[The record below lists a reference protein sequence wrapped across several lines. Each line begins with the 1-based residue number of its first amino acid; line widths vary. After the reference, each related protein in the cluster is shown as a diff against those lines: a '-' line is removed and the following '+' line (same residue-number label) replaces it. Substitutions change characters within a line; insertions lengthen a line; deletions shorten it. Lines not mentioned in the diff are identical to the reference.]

1 MKMIARETAW
11 RIFAT
16 EFNSSTYVE
25 AGQGERAPSYVV
37 TPLGAKVNRLFVVG
51 VVTDVENIGSD
62 SEPMWRARVS
72 DPTGVFYISA
82 GQYQPEAAQVLSKIR
97 PPKFVAVIGKSRTYS
112 PEEGV
117 IYVSIRP
124 ETIKEVGSDLRDFW
138 TLEAA
143 KSLKKRLDIMDEAQ
157 KMDTPSLENLI
168 SLGANKNNAEG
179 MLSAIAHY
187 GLVDIGRFNT
197 VLIDALKSLLE
208 DYQEPNGGESKDA
221 AKSEEVEETEEPE
234 PTEKEADKEDLFLEI
249 IGKLDLDVKG
259 AAWDDIVS
267 AAEKI
272 GLTKIQIEE
281 TTNSLLDKGLI
292 YEPVLGRIKK
302 I

>member
-1 MKMIARETAW
+1 MMARETAW

-16 EFNSSTYVE
+16 EFNSSTHVE
-25 AGQGERAPSYVV
+25 TGTGERAPSYVV

-51 VVTDVENIGSD
+51 VVTDVENIGTD

-82 GQYQPEAAQVLSKIR
+82 GQYQPEAAAVLSKIK

-112 PEEGV
+112 PEDGV

-124 ETIKEVGSDLRDFW
+124 EVIKEVDSDLRDYW
-138 TLEAA
+138 ILEAA
-143 KSLKKRLDIMDEAQ
+143 RSLKRRLTIMDEAV
-157 KMDTPSLENLI
+157 KLENPNLENII
-168 SLGANKNNAEG
+168 SLGATKHNAEG
-179 MLSAIAHY
+179 MLSALENYGYIDIARYH
-187 GLVDIGRFNT
+187 T
-197 VLIDALKSLLE
+197 QLIDALKTLL
-208 DYQEPNGGESKDA
+208 QEPSEPQEIA
-221 AKSEEVEETEEPE
+221 EEVTDSDEEPE
-234 PTEKEADKEDLFLEI
+234 VEDEPDKEEISLENTFLEI
-249 IGKLDLDVKG
+249 VEELDKDVKG
-259 AAWDDIVS
+259 ASWDDIV
-267 AAEKI
+267 AACEKK
-272 GLTKIQIEE
+272 GLSKIQVEE

>member
-1 MKMIARETAW
+1 MIARETAW

-16 EFNSSTYVE
+16 EYNSSTFVE
-25 AGQGERAPSYVV
+25 AGSGERAPSYVV

-72 DPTGVFYISA
+72 DPTGVFYLSA
-82 GQYQPEAAQVLSKIR
+82 GQYQPEAAQVLSKIK

-124 ETIKEVGSDLRDFW
+124 ETIKEADAHLRDFW
-138 TLEAA
+138 ILEAA
-143 KSLKKRLDIMDEAQ
+143 KSLRKRLEIMEEAQ
-157 KMDTPSLENLI
+157 KMESPTLENII
-168 SLGANKNNAEG
+168 SLGANTNHAKG
-179 MLSAIAHY
+179 MLSALGHY
-187 GLVDIGRFNT
+187 GFVDIGRYNT
-197 VLIDALKSLLE
+197 VLADALKSLL
-208 DYQEPNGGESKDA
+208 
-221 AKSEEVEETEEPE
+221 SEYEVEQGTPSESPPSEKDQKIQGDETEDEG
-234 PTEKEADKEDLFLEI
+234 DNQEDLFLEI
-249 IGKLDLDVKG
+249 VEKLDLDVKG
-259 AAWDDIVS
+259 AAWEDIVS
-267 AAEKI
+267 EAEKK
-272 GLTKIQIEE
+272 GLSKMQIEE

>member
-1 MKMIARETAW
+1 MKMMARETAW

-16 EFNSSTYVE
+16 EFNSSTHVE
-25 AGQGERAPSYVV
+25 TGTGERAPSYVV

-51 VVTDVENIGSD
+51 VVTDVENIGTD

-82 GQYQPEAAQVLSKIR
+82 GQYQPEAATVLSKIK

-112 PEEGV
+112 PEDGV

-124 ETIKEVGSDLRDFW
+124 EVIKEVDSDLRDYW
-138 TLEAA
+138 ILEAA
-143 KSLKKRLDIMDEAQ
+143 RSLKKRLTIMDEAV
-157 KMDTPSLENLI
+157 KMENPSLENII
-168 SLGANKNNAEG
+168 SLGANKHNAEG
-179 MLSAIAHY
+179 MLSALENYGYIDIA
-187 GLVDIGRFNT
+187 RFHT
-197 VLIDALKSLLE
+197 QLIDALKTLS
-208 DYQEPNGGESKDA
+208 QEPNEPQGT
-221 AKSEEVEETEEPE
+221 SEETVDSEDEPE
-234 PTEKEADKEDLFLEI
+234 SEGEPDKEEISLENTFLEI
-249 IGKLDLDVKG
+249 VGELDRDVKG
-259 AAWDDIVS
+259 ASWDDIVA
-267 AAEKI
+267 AAEKK
-272 GLTKIQIEE
+272 GLSKIQIEE

>member
-1 MKMIARETAW
+1 MISRETAW

-16 EFNSSTYVE
+16 EYSASTHVE
-25 AGQGERAPSYVV
+25 SGEGERAPSYVV

-72 DPTGVFYISA
+72 DPTGVFFISA
-82 GQYQPEAAQVLSKIR
+82 GQYQPEAAQVLSQIK

-124 ETIKEVGSDLRDFW
+124 ETIKVVDSKLRDFW
-138 TLEAA
+138 VLEAA
-143 KSLKKRLDIMDEAQ
+143 KSLKRRLDVMDEAQ
-157 KMDTPSLENLI
+157 KMESPNLENI
-168 SLGANKNNAEG
+168 QSLGANQNNAEG
-179 MLSAIAHY
+179 VLSAIEHY
-187 GLVDIGRFNT
+187 GYVDLSRFNT
-197 VLIDALKSLLE
+197 VLTDALKSLLE
-208 DYQEPNGGESKDA
+208 DYQGIESDYTEDITEQEIPEPESKEGP
-221 AKSEEVEETEEPE
+221 S
-234 PTEKEADKEDLFLEI
+234 KEDADTEALFLEI
-249 IGKLDLDVKG
+249 VDSLDKDVKG
-259 AAWDDIVS
+259 AAWEDIVS
-267 AAEKI
+267 VAEKK
-272 GLTKIQIEE
+272 GLSKIKIEE
-281 TTNSLLDKGLI
+281 ITNSLLDKGLI

>member
-1 MKMIARETAW
+1 MMTRETAW

-16 EFNSSTYVE
+16 EFNSSTHVE
-25 AGQGERAPSYVV
+25 AGSGERAPSYIV

-62 SEPMWRARVS
+62 AEPMWRARVS

-82 GQYQPEAAQVLSKIR
+82 GQYQPEAATVLSKIK
-97 PPKFVAVIGKSRTYS
+97 PPRFVAVIGKSRTYS

-124 ETIKEVGSDLRDFW
+124 EIIKEVDSDLRDFW
-138 TLEAA
+138 ILDAA
-143 KSLKKRLDIMDEAQ
+143 KSLKKRLGIIDEAI
-157 KMDTPSLENLI
+157 KMENPSLENI
-168 SLGANKNNAEG
+168 VSLGATRKNAEG
-179 MLSAIAHY
+179 VLTALENYSFIDIARYH
-187 GLVDIGRFNT
+187 T
-197 VLIDALKSLLE
+197 QLIDALKSLL
-208 DYQEPNGGESKDA
+208 QEPTEGPTL
-221 AKSEEVEETEEPE
+221 EEVAEETED
-234 PTEKEADKEDLFLEI
+234 TEDQTPDEDESFEIAFLEI
-249 IGKLDLDVKG
+249 VEKLDLDVKG
-259 AAWDDIVS
+259 ASWEDIVS
-267 AAEKI
+267 EAEKR
-272 GLTKIQIEE
+272 GLSKMQIEE

>member
-1 MKMIARETAW
+1 MKMMARETAW

-16 EFNSSTYVE
+16 EFNSSTHVE
-25 AGQGERAPSYVV
+25 TGTGERAPSYVV

-51 VVTDVENIGSD
+51 VVTDVENIGTD

-82 GQYQPEAAQVLSKIR
+82 GQYQPEAATVLSTIK

-112 PEEGV
+112 PEDGV

-124 ETIKEVGSDLRDFW
+124 EVIKEVDSDLRDYW
-138 TLEAA
+138 ILEAA
-143 KSLKKRLDIMDEAQ
+143 RSLKKRLTIMDEAV
-157 KMDTPSLENLI
+157 KMENPSLENII
-168 SLGANKNNAEG
+168 SLGANKHNAEG
-179 MLSAIAHY
+179 MLSALENYGYIDIA
-187 GLVDIGRFNT
+187 RFHT
-197 VLIDALKSLLE
+197 QLIDALKTLL
-208 DYQEPNGGESKDA
+208 QEPNEPQGTSDEPVD
-221 AKSEEVEETEEPE
+221 SEDEPE
-234 PTEKEADKEDLFLEI
+234 SEGEPDKEEISLENTFLEI
-249 IGKLDLDVKG
+249 VGELDRDVKG
-259 AAWDDIVS
+259 ASWDDIVA
-267 AAEKI
+267 AAEKK
-272 GLTKIQIEE
+272 GLSKLQIEE

>member
-1 MKMIARETAW
+1 MIARETAW

-16 EFNSSTYVE
+16 EYNSSTFVE
-25 AGQGERAPSYVV
+25 TGSGERAPSYVI

-82 GQYQPEAAQVLSKIR
+82 GQYQPEAAQVLSKIK

-124 ETIKEVGSDLRDFW
+124 ETIKEVDAHLRDFW
-138 TLEAA
+138 VLEAA
-143 KSLKKRLDIMDEAQ
+143 KSLRKRLEIVNEAQ
-157 KMDTPSLENLI
+157 KMENPTLENI
-168 SLGANKNNAEG
+168 VSLGANTNHAKG
-179 MLSAIAHY
+179 MLSALGHY
-187 GLVDIGRFNT
+187 GFVDIGRYNT
-197 VLIDALKSLLE
+197 VLADALKSLL
-208 DYQEPNGGESKDA
+208 
-221 AKSEEVEETEEPE
+221 SEYEVENDTQSESTPSYEDQKTQEDETEN
-234 PTEKEADKEDLFLEI
+234 EAENQENLFLEI
-249 IGKLDLDVKG
+249 VEKLDLDVKG
-259 AAWDDIVS
+259 AAWEDIVS
-267 AAEKI
+267 EAEKK
-272 GLTKIQIEE
+272 GLTKMQIEE